1 VCAFF
6 HTADEYYRTLGPF
19 IREGIERR
27 EKAFHIVDPALRAA
41 HFRRLR
47 DDGIDVEE
55 TERSRQLEV
64 RIWTEIH
71 LRNQCFDKDAML
83 SLIQEVLTRGK
94 SEGFP
99 LTRFVANMEWALED
113 CPGVHDIVEYEA
125 RLNHVLPNYEDPV
138 ICTYDL
144 TRFSGDTVLDVLR
157 THPLVII
164 GGILQENPFYVSP
177 DEFLRELEARQAA
190 CA

>member
-1 VCAFF
+1 
-6 HTADEYYRTLGPF
+6 
-19 IREGIERR
+19 
-27 EKAFHIVDPALRAA
+27 
-41 HFRRLR
+41 
-47 DDGIDVEE
+47 
-55 TERSRQLEV
+55 
-64 RIWTEIH
+64 
-71 LRNQCFDKDAML
+71 ML